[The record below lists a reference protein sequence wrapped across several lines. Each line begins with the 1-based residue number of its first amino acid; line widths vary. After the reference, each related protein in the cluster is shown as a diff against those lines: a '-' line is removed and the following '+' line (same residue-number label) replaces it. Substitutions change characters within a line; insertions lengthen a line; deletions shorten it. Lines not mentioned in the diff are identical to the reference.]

1 MVIQAMIL
9 STFVRSLRPLGEEV
23 LLAYTA
29 SFVYVARRWERF
41 ERAHDWFCIRC
52 LTKKVTKEK
61 SGEEGSGKEEL
72 FLRMLGSGRVYLL
85 VRRGDN
91 RRCPQF

>member
-23 LLAYTA
+23 LLAYPA
-29 SFVYVARRWERF
+29 SFVYVARRWEGF

-52 LTKKVTKEK
+52 FTNKVTKEI
-61 SGEEGSGKEEL
+61 SGEESSGKEDL
-72 FLRMLGSGRVYLL
+72 FY
-85 VRRGDN
+85 
-91 RRCPQF
+91 